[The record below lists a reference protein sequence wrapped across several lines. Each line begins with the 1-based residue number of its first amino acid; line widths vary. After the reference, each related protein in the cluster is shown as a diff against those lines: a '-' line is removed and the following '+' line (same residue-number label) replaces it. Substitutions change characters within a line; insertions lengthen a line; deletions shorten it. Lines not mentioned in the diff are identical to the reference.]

1 MLKDLCIHSEIQDI
15 VFATFTPECYY
26 NNIPLESLTLWFPQC
41 QKCKYFYWNDLVARQ
56 DLSQC
61 VTGIYNPV
69 EIVGSSCNVTR
80 FNRASLVAAGN
91 YKPCVYGQIHKMF
104 LLLLR
109 EQSGE

>member
-1 MLKDLCIHSEIQDI
+1 MTWSILDPGVSCLQRLAHCK
-15 VFATFTPECYY
+15 
-26 NNIPLESLTLWFPQC
+26 
-41 QKCKYFYWNDLVARQ
+41 KCKYLYWNDLVARQ